1 MTSGDTNAKTM
12 ELLDANAY
20 FGPLERF
27 EVFLTVG
34 FTTKKTKKGGKK
46 ENVVGFL
53 LKKCVAALT
62 FRTFLFR

>member
-34 FTTKKTKKGGKK
+34 FTTTKKDGKK
-46 ENVVGFL
+46 EKVVGFL
-53 LKKCVAALT
+53 SQKCVVA
-62 FRTFLFR
+62 